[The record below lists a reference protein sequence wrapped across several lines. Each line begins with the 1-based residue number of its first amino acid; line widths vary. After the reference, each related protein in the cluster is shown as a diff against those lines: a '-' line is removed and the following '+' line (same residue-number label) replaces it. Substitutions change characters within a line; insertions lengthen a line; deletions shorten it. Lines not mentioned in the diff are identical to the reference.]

1 MFYALFVT
9 IMMAGSEPVETRWK
23 TYNSFAE
30 CWEAASI
37 LVRGRDTLTARC
49 VLVESKE

>member
-23 TYNSFAE
+23 TYDSFAE

-37 LVRGRDTLTARC
+37 IVRGRDNIVARC
-49 VLVESKE
+49 VRVESKD